1 MSRRRFRL
9 VASFVA
15 LLALVSLAAACGDD
29 DDDGDAATGSKPAI
43 KIATQAFG
51 ENQIVGQIYGQ
62 ILEAQGY
69 EVSYQSFDDRAAIY
83 AAIESGDANFYPEYA
98 ASGVEFLNGN
108 AGEASNDVAATVE
121 ALQKQL
127 ASKNLVALEP
137 STAVDTNSLVV
148 TEETSESKDVTAI
161 SQLDSS
167 FRLGG
172 PQDCPTNA
180 GCLPALK
187 DTYGIDLSA
196 GFQPLDLSGPNTKA
210 ALKQGDIDVAVIFST
225 DSSIEENGW
234 IVLEDDK
241 GIFLADVIVP
251 VVTEELSQD
260 TDLVKSVNDAS
271 KALTTEGLTKMNKAF
286 DVDKEDAEAIAAD
299 FITQE
304 DLK

>member
-1 MSRRRFRL
+1 M
-9 VASFVA
+9 
-15 LLALVSLAAACGDD
+15 CGD
-29 DDDGDAATGSKPAI
+29 DDDGDAAAGSKPAI

-51 ENQIVGQIYGQ
+51 ENQIAGQIYGQ

-83 AAIESGDANFYPEYA
+83 AATNPAMPTSIPSTRPA
-98 ASGVEFLNGN
+98 ALSSSTATPVRRTTR
-108 AGEASNDVAATVE
+108 NDVAATVE
-121 ALQKQL
+121 ALQKQF
-127 ASKNLVALEP
+127 ASKNLITLEP

-172 PQDCPTNA
+172 PQDSPTNA